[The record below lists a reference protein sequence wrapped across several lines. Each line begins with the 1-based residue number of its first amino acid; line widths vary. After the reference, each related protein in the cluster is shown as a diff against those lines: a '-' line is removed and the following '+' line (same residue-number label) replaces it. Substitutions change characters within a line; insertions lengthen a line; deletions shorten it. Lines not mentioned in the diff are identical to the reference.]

1 MANAN
6 HEPLNP
12 TPDHEGNDQDLLLLQ
27 AMGLEKSTELF
38 RSPDGKTYAVGD
50 FGRGREAV
58 AIGSDRFMHKVQLHL
73 LRRDGE
79 VPKREDV
86 RKLQGVCQALAYEKK
101 PRAVNMRVADQ
112 NGKVYLDLADDKGRC
127 VEIGPDGWTVRTD
140 SPIPFYRPKS
150 MGTLPA
156 PIAGGTLGDLAEFIN
171 VSSNDLQLITAFML
185 AVLNPKIPSPALIL
199 VGEPGSAKTT
209 TARIIKQLVDPSVG
223 SGSPLP
229 ASERDLA
236 IAAGQDLALFFDNV
250 AGISNNASDMLC
262 RVITGAGYRTRKL
275 YTDDDQAIFEVR
287 RPVIMTAVH
296 NPVARVDLASRSLVI
311 EPPRLSGGGRRDE
324 QDIYREFEQKRP
336 ALLGALLSLL
346 SKAMAVTDDKPL
358 KGDFRM
364 MDFAKFAMRVE
375 QAADWPEGSVE
386 QLLHANAADMR
397 EDMVESNVVSLLLV
411 YLADTEQSWTG
422 TAGKLFQIFAEIV
435 PEERFRELPTNLA
448 ALTRKIMEVAPLL
461 RERGIEITKTRTG
474 AARLITVRKIA
485 QDLAGEDG
493 QDGDDAVTPMTPT
506 P

>member
-1 MANAN
+1 MANISEQSLA
-6 HEPLNP
+6 PA
-12 TPDHEGNDQDLLLLQ
+12 TDHHVSDQDLLLLQ
-27 AMGLEKSTELF
+27 AMGLEQSTELF
-38 RSPDGKTYAVGD
+38 RSPDGKSYAIGD

-58 AIGSDRFMHKVQLHL
+58 AVGSDRFMHKVQLHR

-86 RKLQGVCQALAYEKK
+86 RKLQGVCQALAYEKP
-101 PRAVNMRVADQ
+101 PRAVNMRVAEQ
-112 NGKVYLDLADDKGRC
+112 EGKLYLDLADEKGLC
-127 VEIGPDGWTVRTD
+127 VEVGPDGWTVRND

-150 MGTLPA
+150 MGALPV
-156 PIAGGTLGDLAEFIN
+156 PTAGGTVEDLKEFIN
-171 VSSNDLQLITAFML
+171 VSTNDLQLITAFML

-209 TARIIKQLVDPSVG
+209 TARIIKMLVDPSVG

-236 IAAGQDLALFFDNV
+236 IAASQDMALYFDNV
-250 AGISNNASDMLC
+250 AGISNTGSDMLC

-287 RPVIMTAVH
+287 RPVIMTAVD

-311 EPPRLSGGGRRDE
+311 EPPRLTNGGRRDE
-324 QDIYREFEQKRP
+324 QDIYREFEKKRP
-336 ALLGALLSLL
+336 AILGALLSLL
-346 SKAMAVTDDKPL
+346 SNAMAVADAKPL

-364 MDFAKFAMRVE
+364 MDFAKFAVRVE
-375 QAADWPEGSVE
+375 QAASWPEGSME
-386 QLLHANAADMR
+386 RLLYANAANMR
-397 EDMVESNVVSLLLV
+397 EDMVEANVVSLLLLYV
-411 YLADTEQSWTG
+411 ADTEKVWTG
-422 TAGKLFQIFAEIV
+422 TAGKLFQLFSEIV

-448 ALTRKIMEVAPLL
+448 ALTRKIMEIAPLL

-474 AARLITVRKIA
+474 AARLITVRKVDHD
-485 QDLAGEDG
+485 QAGEDG
-493 QDGDDAVTPMTPT
+493 QDGGDAVTQ
-506 P
+506 